1 MRETHCMNHK
11 WIAWN
16 SKSNGLRI
24 LWHMNLKTT
33 KTNKQR
39 EEKKITFAENIWI
52 RHQSEAIPVSCVM
65 RIYCDLRVFVCK
77 RINYMPFLSKRYVLW
92 FQKQHFFLS
101 FFFSVKG
108 FQCFGAQN
116 IHCTFWY
123 CFCFFCSSF
132 DFIIENHWSYLKRKR
147 ITFGKQC
154 SQNSGAKRT
163 WVWCVLYR

>member
-24 LWHMNLKTT
+24 LWHMNLKTKKT
-33 KTNKQR
+33 TNKHSG
-39 EEKKITFAENIWI
+39 KKLHLLKISEFDTKVKQFQFHVWCAFIVTCVFLFANESISCLSCSSDTSCDFKSNIFF
-52 RHQSEAIPVSCVM
+52 PV
-65 RIYCDLRVFVCK
+65 
-77 RINYMPFLSKRYVLW
+77 FL
-92 FQKQHFFLS
+92 
-101 FFFSVKG
+101 FSVKG

-116 IHCTFWY
+116 VHRIFWY
-123 CFCFFCSSF
+123 CCCFGSSF